1 MQVLFVILPIAIAMA
16 GVALGAFFWAA
27 RGGQF
32 DDLDTPGHRAI
43 FDEPASPSNAR
54 ATMIRAECPGGNQAL
69 DKLTELAG
77 AARQSGWKDHQ
88 GRPTPEAVA

>member
-43 FDEPASPSNAR
+43 FDDPATPSRGGAR
-54 ATMIRAECPGGNQAL
+54 ALRA
-69 DKLTELAG
+69 AG
-77 AARQSGWKDHQ
+77 ARR
-88 GRPTPEAVA
+88 GRGNPPHTPL

>member
-16 GVALGAFFWAA
+16 GVAVAAFFWAA

-43 FDEPASPSNAR
+43 FDDPATPPR
-54 ATMIRAECPGGNQAL
+54 AGEIPVG
-69 DKLTELAG
+69 LA
-77 AARQSGWKDHQ
+77 AQSGRKNPPH
-88 GRPTPEAVA
+88 TKL